1 MQLGCRHHERCRVT
15 VTDGPREHQEQNMKV
30 LVIEPAEGA
39 GSDSEVAVL
48 EAAGHEVVRCVD
60 GTRQHECNGMPGGS
74 GCPVKG
80 AGVDVAVAVGP
91 SPLAGGGVRCAVR
104 HFVPLVTANPVN
116 TAAIWPATTDAT
128 GQSAREQSASEW
140 FAGAVP
146 VVHAE
151 GTGGLLAAVTAAAG
165 SPLARHG
172 ELATAEL
179 HAVLAHHDITAPG
192 ATAVVHRISECL
204 RVELFPCVPVSKRI
218 AHAAAVRVTAA
229 LRSYDTTTR
238 GIGVVLSSS

>member
-1 MQLGCRHHERCRVT
+1 
-15 VTDGPREHQEQNMKV
+15 MKV
-30 LVIEPAEGA
+30 LVIEPVEGA

-80 AGVDVAVAVGP
+80 AGVDVAVAVGS

-104 HFVPLVTANPVN
+104 HFVPLVTANPEPEPVN
-116 TAAIWPATTDAT
+116 IRPATADAT
-128 GQSAREQSASEW
+128 SQSAREQSALEW

-151 GTGGLLAAVTAAAG
+151 GSGGLLAAVTAAAG

-192 ATAVVHRISECL
+192 ATAVVHRISGCL
-204 RVELFPCVPVSKRI
+204 RVELFPCVPVSKRV

-238 GIGVVLSSS
+238 GIGVVMSSS

>member
-1 MQLGCRHHERCRVT
+1 
-15 VTDGPREHQEQNMKV
+15 MKV
-30 LVIEPAEGA
+30 LVIEPVEGA
-39 GSDSEVAVL
+39 GSDGEVAVL

-80 AGVDVAVAVGP
+80 AGVDVAVAVGS
-91 SPLAGGGVRCAVR
+91 SPLVGDGVRCAVR
-104 HFVPLVTANPVN
+104 HFVPLVTANP
-116 TAAIWPATTDAT
+116 ASIRPATADAT
-128 GQSAREQSASEW
+128 GQSAREQSVSEW

-151 GTGGLLAAVTAAAG
+151 GSGGLLAAVTAAAG

-179 HAVLAHHDITAPG
+179 HAVLAHHDITAPD
-192 ATAVVHRISECL
+192 AVAVVHRISGCL
-204 RVELFPCVPVSKRI
+204 RVELFPCVPVSKRVT
-218 AHAAAVRVTAA
+218 HAAAVRVTAA
-229 LRSYDTTTR
+229 LRSFDTATR
-238 GIGVVLSSS
+238 GIGVVMSSS

>member
-1 MQLGCRHHERCRVT
+1 
-15 VTDGPREHQEQNMKV
+15 MKV
-30 LVIEPAEGA
+30 LVIEPVEGA

-60 GTRQHECNGMPGGS
+60 GTRQHECSGMPGGS

-80 AGVDVAVAVGP
+80 AGVDVAVAVGS

-104 HFVPLVTANPVN
+104 HFVPLVTANPASIRPVR
-116 TAAIWPATTDAT
+116 ADAT
-128 GQSAREQSASEW
+128 SQSAREQSALEW

-151 GTGGLLAAVTAAAG
+151 GSGGLLAAVTAAAG
-165 SPLARHG
+165 SPVARHG

-192 ATAVVHRISECL
+192 ATAVEHRISGCL
-204 RVELFPCVPVSKRI
+204 RVELFPCVPVSKRV
-218 AHAAAVRVTAA
+218 AHASAVRVTAA

-238 GIGVVLSSS
+238 GIGVVMSSS

>member
-1 MQLGCRHHERCRVT
+1 
-15 VTDGPREHQEQNMKV
+15 MKV

-80 AGVDVAVAVGP
+80 AGVDVAVAVGS

-104 HFVPLVTANPVN
+104 HFVPLVTANP
-116 TAAIWPATTDAT
+116 AITW
-128 GQSAREQSASEW
+128 EW

-192 ATAVVHRISECL
+192 ATAVVHRTRECL

>member
-1 MQLGCRHHERCRVT
+1 
-15 VTDGPREHQEQNMKV
+15 MKV
-30 LVIEPAEGA
+30 LVIEPVEGA
-39 GSDSEVAVL
+39 GSDREVAVL
-48 EAAGHEVVRCVD
+48 EAAGHEVVRCD
-60 GTRQHECNGMPGGS
+60 GSRRQHDCNGMPGGS

-80 AGVDVAVAVGP
+80 AGVDVAVAVGS

-104 HFVPLVTANPVN
+104 HFVPLVTANPASIRPVR
-116 TAAIWPATTDAT
+116 ADAT
-128 GQSAREQSASEW
+128 GQSAREQPASEW

-192 ATAVVHRISECL
+192 ATAVVHRISGCL
-204 RVELFPCVPVSKRI
+204 RVELFPCVPVSKQV
-218 AHAAAVRVTAA
+218 AHAAAVRVAA
-229 LRSYDTTTR
+229 VLRSYDTTTR
-238 GIGVVLSSS
+238 GIGVVMSSG